1 MFMRRFI
8 FAFALVMASMSGPAL
23 ALNVCDDLWFTRNLI
38 LDRAGYCFTSDLGQ
52 AIFDNA
58 DCVEGEVALA
68 PRAEALVDLISAD
81 EDGLQCRV
89 DDTRTSLDIPDIPT
103 RMLMVD
109 LPIATLYESACVGWL
124 GDSLELRTARNDEA
138 EVIGAAERGDALAFQ
153 FQDEGAWSFV
163 EVLGQDGL
171 LGMGWAKV
179 QIAEENC
186 VAIAG

>member
-1 MFMRRFI
+1 MRWYI
-8 FAFALVMASMSGPAL
+8 LAFASAMAAMSGPAL

-38 LDRAGYCFTSDLGQ
+38 FDRAGYCFSSELGQ
-52 AIFDNA
+52 AIFDNT
-58 DCVEGEVALA
+58 DCVEGEVELT
-68 PRAEALVDLISAD
+68 PRAEALVALIRSD

-89 DDTRTSLDIPDIPT
+89 DDTRTTLDVPEIAT
-103 RMLMVD
+103 RMRMQD

-138 EVIGAAERGDALAFQ
+138 EVIGTAERGDALAFQ
-153 FQDEGAWSFV
+153 FQDEGAWSFI